1 MAKESSLNDFVYSS
15 FYLEVCLMF
24 INEKPMKQSQQKQQ
38 QDVKIRTKSFDQQET
53 VAKREIYL
61 KNSSESIKR
70 GENKNIKQFKTFK

>member
-24 INEKPMKQSQQKQQ
+24 INEKPMNQSQQQQQ
-38 QDVKIRTKSFDQQET
+38 QDVKNRIKSFGQKET

-70 GENKNIKQFKTFK
+70 GENKNI

>member
-1 MAKESSLNDFVYSS
+1 MN
-15 FYLEVCLMF
+15 
-24 INEKPMKQSQQKQQ
+24 QSQQKQQ